1 MFLEITIRIPS
12 VKIFTN
18 FSKNFNQH
26 FTLSLEK
33 IKKVKTK
40 KKSDHEVN
48 KIYPLP
54 RGRGKKQKLAKS
66 SLFFRENQCNADY
79 KNSSLLREVCNAY
92 LVRFYFSLWHC
103 KCLTIISILLYKW
116 TEVLLIQHIN
126 KVGNWNLAH
135 SFGENLIVYM
145 DVMVSY
151 KCNYLSLNPYLQTA
165 LSK

>member
-66 SLFFRENQCNADY
+66 SLFFSERTNATQIT
-79 KNSSLLREVCNAY
+79 KIVL
-92 LVRFYFSLWHC
+92 FSER
-103 KCLTIISILLYKW
+103 Y
-116 TEVLLIQHIN
+116 VMHI
-126 KVGNWNLAH
+126 
-135 SFGENLIVYM
+135 
-145 DVMVSY
+145 
-151 KCNYLSLNPYLQTA
+151 
-165 LSK
+165 

>member
-18 FSKNFNQH
+18 FSKNLNQH

-48 KIYPLP
+48 EIYPLP

-66 SLFFRENQCNADY
+66 SLFFQREPMQHRLQNLF
-79 KNSSLLREVCNAY
+79 SSPR
-92 LVRFYFSLWHC
+92 
-103 KCLTIISILLYKW
+103 
-116 TEVLLIQHIN
+116 
-126 KVGNWNLAH
+126 G
-135 SFGENLIVYM
+135 M
-145 DVMVSY
+145 
-151 KCNYLSLNPYLQTA
+151 
-165 LSK
+165 